1 MGSIFSATSLN
12 RQTSISE
19 ERVNRMTKMII
30 AIMIFGMMLIS
41 ANQSALACQVDDF
54 YLTKEG
60 ALASSS
66 PEGLNEAIRLQEEGN
81 KEKLGDLVKSG
92 TVLQLAANVKVQVL
106 ERSFE
111 FKMLKVLSPDRREP
125 YWVKDGSLKQMNC
138 N

>member
-1 MGSIFSATSLN
+1 
-12 RQTSISE
+12 
-19 ERVNRMTKMII
+19 MII
-30 AIMIFGMMLIS
+30 AIMIFGVVLIS
-41 ANQSALACQVDDF
+41 AYQPTLACQVDDF